1 VHDRLDRDAM
11 DNKKEAV
18 KRELEKIAHEMEGLT
33 FKPHLPVST
42 YIFLRLYL
50 RVYKKPEFF
59 LIERK
64 ILFFFLFS

>member
-1 VHDRLDRDAM
+1 M

-42 YIFLRLYL
+42 CICTYVHTYVPI
-50 RVYKKPEFF
+50 KKKS
-59 LIERK
+59 IIRRK
-64 ILFFFLFS
+64 T